1 MCLITDVFSGIVFVP
16 YNGRSKKLEKISNFW
31 PTFDQFLTN
40 FGPTLAIFAHLW
52 PLVTIF
58 DLFWPFLTNFW
69 QTFDQF
75 LIYDQT
81 NEKWVTLITD
91 APITDDVPYNGR
103 FFKAPT
109 VRYKA
114 QGVYDIFYNK

>member
-1 MCLITDVFSGIVFVP
+1 MTILTTFHH
-16 YNGRSKKLEKISNFW
+16 FW
-31 PTFDQFLTN
+31 L
-40 FGPTLAIFAHLW
+40 
-52 PLVTIF
+52 
-58 DLFWPFLTNFW
+58 
-69 QTFDQF
+69 TFDQF

-114 QGVYDIFYNK
+114 QGVYNEQQNNERFFKFYGGIWLCAKSLEERLHGENRGKHPFCPNMDRNPPTS